1 MGFFSKTKKKD
12 ELVLVFDIGSSSVG
26 GALVW
31 MQESGTPRIIYATR
45 ETVLLEKELNVENF
59 LNLTLRSLK
68 VVVAKMCKQG
78 LGKPERVFCV
88 LSSPWF
94 HSETREIKLEKN
106 SPFVF
111 NAKLADTLTQKEIS
125 LLMEDY
131 LSKHGESTTK
141 ILPIEMKT
149 MSVNLNGY
157 EVDNPNDKKAQSLDM
172 SIFISFSEEDF
183 VKKVEEI
190 VGQHFHTDSIKFS
203 SFLMASFVVARDMF
217 INQDKFLLINIGG
230 EVTDISMIKKNVVKD
245 SVSFPVGCNFITRG
259 LAKDLDIHLDEANSF
274 LQAYKDNHISESA
287 NRKLND
293 SIKVL
298 KNDWLK
304 VFQESL
310 NNLSHD
316 ISIPATIF
324 ITVDQNLAPFF
335 SEIIKEEQL
344 NQYTLT
350 ESKFRIIFLGTEALH
365 GIASFENEKTMRD
378 SLLVIESIYINHFLR

>member
-78 LGKPERVFCV
+78 LGKPGRVFCV

-131 LSKHGESTTK
+131 LSKHGESTAK

-149 MSVNLNGY
+149 MNVNLNGY
-157 EVDNPNDKKAQSLDM
+157 EVTNPNDKKAQSLDM

-335 SEIIKEEQL
+335 SEIIKDEQL